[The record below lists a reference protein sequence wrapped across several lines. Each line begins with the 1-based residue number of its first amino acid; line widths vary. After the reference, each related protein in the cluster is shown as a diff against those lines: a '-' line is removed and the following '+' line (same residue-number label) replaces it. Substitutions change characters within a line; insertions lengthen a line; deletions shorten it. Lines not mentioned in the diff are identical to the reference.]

1 MDTINILL
9 VDDHRVVREGLRRM
23 LELETDFRVV
33 GEASDAQ
40 GVLNQVQSLSPEVVL
55 MDIKMPG
62 GDGISLT
69 RRLKE
74 EYPDCNVIMLTLYDE
89 YLTQAIEAGAV
100 GYLLKDIEREEL
112 IKAIRGIHDG
122 RSTLN
127 LSLDKDQLPDLIS
140 QASDKQRSYLSEREL
155 NILRLIAE
163 GVTTKEIAEKL
174 FLSQASVKRSV
185 RIIFEKLNANNRS
198 GAVSEA
204 YKRRLI

>member
-23 LELETDFRVV
+23 LELESDFRIV
-33 GEASDAQ
+33 GEASDIQ
-40 GVLNQVQSLSPEVVL
+40 TVINQVAELSPEIVL

-74 EYPDCNVIMLTLYDE
+74 EYPECNVIMLTLYDE
-89 YLTQAIEAGAV
+89 YLSQAIEAGAD

-112 IKAIRGIHDG
+112 IKAIRSIHGG

-127 LSLDKDQLPDLIS
+127 LSLGKEQLQDLVY
-140 QASDKQRSYLSEREL
+140 QANEKQRSNLTEREL
-155 NILRLIAE
+155 NILRLISD
-163 GVTTKEIAEKL
+163 GVTTKDIAEQL

-185 RIIFEKLNANNRS
+185 RIIFEKLNAHNRS
-198 GAVSEA
+198 GAVAEA

>member
-23 LELETDFRVV
+23 LELESDFRVV

-40 GVLNQVQSLSPEVVL
+40 TVINQVGELSPEVVL

-74 EYPDCNVIMLTLYDE
+74 EYPECNIIMLTLYDE
-89 YLTQAIEAGAV
+89 YLTQAIEAGAD

-127 LSLDKDQLPDLIS
+127 LSLDRDQLQDLIS
-140 QASDKQRSYLSEREL
+140 QANEKQRSNLTEREL
-155 NILRLIAE
+155 NILRLIAD
-163 GVTTKEIAEKL
+163 GVTTKDIAEQL

-185 RIIFEKLNANNRS
+185 RIIFEKLNTHNRS
-198 GAVSEA
+198 GAVAEA

>member
-23 LELETDFRVV
+23 LELESDFRVV
-33 GEASDAQ
+33 GEASDIQ
-40 GVLNQVQSLSPEVVL
+40 TVINQVEELSPEVVL

-62 GDGISLT
+62 GDGITLT
-69 RRLKE
+69 RRLKD

-89 YLTQAIEAGAV
+89 YLTQAIEAGAD

-112 IKAIRGIHDG
+112 IKAIRSIHSG

-127 LSLDKDQLPDLIS
+127 LSLDKDQLQDLIS
-140 QASDKQRSYLSEREL
+140 QVNEKQRSNLTEREL
-155 NILRLIAE
+155 NILRLISE
-163 GVTTKEIAEKL
+163 GVTTKDIAEQL

-185 RIIFEKLNANNRS
+185 RIIFEKLNARNRS
-198 GAVSEA
+198 GAVAEA

>member
-23 LELETDFRVV
+23 LELESDFRVV

-40 GVLNQVQSLSPEVVL
+40 TVINQVGELSPEVVL

-89 YLTQAIEAGAV
+89 YLTQAIEAGAD

-127 LSLDKDQLPDLIS
+127 LSLDRDQLQDLIS
-140 QASDKQRSYLSEREL
+140 QANEKQRSNLTEREL
-155 NILRLIAE
+155 NILRLIAD
-163 GVTTKEIAEKL
+163 GITTKDIAEQL

-185 RIIFEKLNANNRS
+185 RIIFEKLNAHNRS
-198 GAVSEA
+198 GAVAEA

>member
-23 LELETDFRVV
+23 LELESDFRVV

-40 GVLNQVQSLSPEVVL
+40 AVINQVGELSPEVVL

-74 EYPDCNVIMLTLYDE
+74 EYPECNIIMLTLYDE
-89 YLTQAIEAGAV
+89 YLTQAIEAGAD

-127 LSLDKDQLPDLIS
+127 LSLERDQLQDLIS
-140 QASDKQRSYLSEREL
+140 QANEKQRSNLTEREL
-155 NILRLIAE
+155 NILRLIAD
-163 GVTTKEIAEKL
+163 GVTTKDIAEQL

-185 RIIFEKLNANNRS
+185 RIIFEKLNAHNRS
-198 GAVSEA
+198 GAVAEA

>member
-1 MDTINILL
+1 METINILL

-23 LELETDFRVV
+23 LELESDFRVV
-33 GEASDAQ
+33 GEASNVDE
-40 GVLNQVQSLSPEVVL
+40 VLSQVKTLMPEIVL

-62 GDGISLT
+62 GDGITLT
-69 RRLKE
+69 KRLKE
-74 EYPDCNVIMLTLYDE
+74 EHPECNVIMLTLYDE

-112 IKAIRGIHDG
+112 IRAIRAIRGG

-127 LSLDKDQLPDLIS
+127 LSLNKDQLPDLIT
-140 QASDKQRSYLSEREL
+140 QAGEKQRAYLSEREL
-155 NILRLIAE
+155 NILRLISE
-163 GVTTKEIAEKL
+163 GVTTKDIADQL

-185 RIIFEKLNANNRS
+185 RIIFEKLNAHNRS
-198 GAVSEA
+198 EAVSEA